1 MQLPETI
8 FLDFFRVNPIPQV
21 LILAETGAVLQA
33 NKAACDYYGLDPWP
47 ESLPHLYD
55 FDTHLPA
62 VTMAELNLAAQ
73 GFEHTIRST
82 HRTAM
87 GMREVEIY
95 TSVAG
100 AVPNTVLLATIHD
113 VTEQLYHER
122 SVSSDEERW
131 RSALCG
137 SGEGVWDWDIT
148 SDEVNCSLR
157 WKEMLGHSR
166 DELGDDIREW
176 LSLVSPD
183 DREQVTTAYEKMLAG
198 GCNKM
203 EMEYRMCRKD
213 GGMLWILDRCTVLR
227 WDVNGRPARII
238 SVHSDI
244 TQRKI
249 IEARLRSFN
258 ESLEQEVRERTAELN
273 RELSVRRETEHRLR
287 AFQDRLAALT
297 EELCLTEERER
308 RRLAAWL
315 HDDIGQN
322 LALLK
327 IRLDRLD
334 RQIPGGRERFQ
345 EISGLLAMTIA
356 EIRSCTMQLSPPL
369 LQSLGLAPAIVKLA
383 DELGAMH
390 GFSVQ
395 VNGQQVLPELP
406 LSIASIMYRIVKE
419 LLINVVKHA
428 GADHVVLDMACT
440 GEEIA
445 LYVRDN
451 GRGFDPEQLETA
463 AMHNNSFGL
472 FHVRQRMGLLGGVL
486 KVDSSPGQ
494 GSVCSIHVPL
504 PSGDAWPQEFPY

>member
-8 FLDFFRVNPIPQV
+8 FLDFFRLNPIPQV
-21 LILAETGAVLQA
+21 LMLAETGAILQA
-33 NKAACDYYGLDPWP
+33 NNAACAYYGLDPWP
-47 ESLPHLYD
+47 EPPPYLYD
-55 FDTHLPA
+55 FDTHVPA
-62 VTMAELNLAAQ
+62 VTIAELNLAVQ
-73 GFEHTIRST
+73 GFEQTIRST
-82 HRTAM
+82 HRTAL
-87 GMREVEIY
+87 GMRDVEIC
-95 TSVAG
+95 TCVAG
-100 AVPNTVLLATIHD
+100 TVPHTLVLATIHD
-113 VTEQLYHER
+113 ITEQLVRER

-148 SDEVNCSLR
+148 SDEVTCSLR
-157 WKEMLGHSR
+157 WKEMLGHSCS
-166 DELGDDIREW
+166 EVGDDIREW
-176 LSLVSPD
+176 LSLVSSD
-183 DREQVTTAYEKMLAG
+183 DRDQVTTAYEKMLAG

-244 TQRKI
+244 TQRKA
-249 IEARLRSFN
+249 IEAKLRSFN
-258 ESLEQEVRERTAELN
+258 DSLEQEVKERTTELN
-273 RELSVRRETEHRLR
+273 RELTVRRETERRLR

-327 IRLDRLD
+327 IHLDRMD
-334 RQIPGGRERFQ
+334 KQIPGARERFQ
-345 EISGLLAMTIA
+345 EISGLLAATIA
-356 EIRSCTMQLSPPL
+356 EIRNRTIQLSPPL

-395 VNGQQVLPELP
+395 VNGQHVLPELP
-406 LSIASIMYRIVKE
+406 LSIRSIIYRIVKE
-419 LLINVVKHA
+419 LLVNVVKHA
-428 GADHVVLDMACT
+428 GADRVALDITCT
-440 GEEIA
+440 GDQIA
-445 LYVRDN
+445 LHVSDN

-463 AMHNNSFGL
+463 AVRNNSFGL
-472 FHVRQRMGLLGGVL
+472 FHVRQRIGLLGGVL
-486 KVDSSPGQ
+486 YVESSPGQ
-494 GSVCSIHVPL
+494 GCVCSIRVPV